1 MNPELSVVSFNSL
14 VFRSCCVPLV
24 DLLGYLLHTVAET
37 QAEGDFTILQLHHL
51 EHLVPGV
58 ATKEE
63 RKMEDISAF

>member
-1 MNPELSVVSFNSL
+1 M
-14 VFRSCCVPLV
+14 
-24 DLLGYLLHTVAET
+24 DLWGYLLHVVAGI

-51 EHLVPGV
+51 ERLVPGV